1 MTEWILAGLGVLV
14 GVIGWLL
21 AKRDDKRQ
29 EEIRSNAEATEKLRA
44 EHQSEIHELFRL
56 RNQDAMAL
64 SEYKLKIAENHYPKG
79 ELDSRFAQL
88 NQTMEKG
95 FNLLGEDVKA
105 MTRAIVDHVNKSH

>member
-29 EEIRSNAEATEKLRA
+29 EEIAASAAAVEKLRT

-56 RNQDAMAL
+56 RAQDVQAL
-64 SEYKLKIAENHYPKG
+64 AEYKLKIAENHYPKN

-95 FNLLGEDVKA
+95 FNSLGEEVKA
-105 MTRAIVDHVNKSH
+105 MTHAIVEHVNKSH